1 MNMKCKWTKYVPS
14 YVKSCSKTREIV
26 IQPYKYFKHTH
37 NKKNRRRHIELWS
50 KLSNQREWQLTDTNK
65 DKKRQRINYGV
76 VTQVAA
82 RYVRHVWLK
91 SFNLFVKVNSV
102 FSFRSTSLMWQE
114 RPDAYK
120 LCILACVSFQS
131 TCDFCSLFF
140 IPLSIFL
147 SFFMFRFLLLR
158 AMLRIYRASSSLIW
172 NMGRRVCCLYF
183 SRYLQLAK
191 SSILG

>member
-1 MNMKCKWTKYVPS
+1 MIEYFLSRRSKFTRRKMNMKCKRTKYVPS

-82 RYVRHVWLK
+82 RYVRHGWLK
-91 SFNLFVKVNSV
+91 SVNLFVKINSV
-102 FSFRSTSLMWQE
+102 FSFRSPSLMWQE
-114 RPDAYK
+114 RPVLTSFASWPA
-120 LCILACVSFQS
+120 LVSSLRAISVRVFS
-131 TCDFCSLFF
+131 FLSPFSFLFF
-140 IPLSIFL
+140 
-147 SFFMFRFLLLR
+147 FFVFCYWER
-158 AMLRIYRASSSLIW
+158 
-172 NMGRRVCCLYF
+172 C
-183 SRYLQLAK
+183 
-191 SSILG
+191 